1 MNSFELNKVIGAV
14 LASCI
19 VLLSVSL
26 FSHAIFAPVRPAKP
40 GFKIEAKQET
50 ASTAPAAKPEAA
62 APIETRLASADANK
76 GKPETRVCMTCHTL
90 EKNGSNKVGPNLW
103 GVVDRPRA
111 SHPGFDYSSA
121 MKAKGGKWT
130 FDELDKFLTH
140 PQGYIPGTKMTFN
153 GIQNPDQRA
162 NLIAYLRT
170 QSDNPVPLPKPAA
183 TPAPSG
189 NAQKPPATA
198 NAQTPPQQNS
208 GGAQQ
213 PPQQAAAKP
222 ETAASLDTLLASAD
236 LNRGKSE
243 TKICMTCHTLE
254 KNGPNKIGPNLWGVV
269 DRPRASH
276 PGYDYSSAMKAKGG
290 KWTFDELD
298 KFLTHPQ
305 GYIPGIKMTFPGI
318 QSAKQRADLIA
329 YLRTQSDNPVPL
341 PKSTASSSTNS
352 NTQKPPSQQTTG
364 SGQNSPQQNSGS
376 APKPP
381 QQNHPP
387 Q

>member
-14 LASCI
+14 LASCL

-26 FSHAIFAPVRPAKP
+26 ISDSIFAPVRPAKP
-40 GFKIEAKQET
+40 GFRIEAKQET
-50 ASTAPAAKPEAA
+50 ASTAPAAKTETA
-62 APIETRLASADANK
+62 APIETRLASADASK

-90 EKNGSNKVGPNLW
+90 DKNGPNKVGPNLY

-140 PQGYIPGTKMTFN
+140 PQGYIPGTKMTFG

-170 QSDNPVPLPKPAA
+170 LSDNPVPLPKPT
-183 TPAPSG
+183 TPAAAS
-189 NAQKPPATA
+189 NAQK
-198 NAQTPPQQNS
+198 QPQQS
-208 GGAQQ
+208 AQQ
-213 PPQQAAAKP
+213 QSQQSAAKP
-222 ETAASLDTLLASAD
+222 EAATSLDSLLANAD

-243 TKICMTCHTLE
+243 TRICMTCHTLE
-254 KNGPNKIGPNLWGVV
+254 KNGPNKVGPNLWGVV

-276 PGYDYSSAMKAKGG
+276 PGFDYSAAMKAKGG
-290 KWTFDELD
+290 KWTFDELN

-305 GYIPGIKMTFPGI
+305 GYIPGTKMTFTGI
-318 QSAKQRADLIA
+318 QNTKQRADLIA

-341 PKSTASSSTNS
+341 PKPAASASTNG
-352 NTQKPPSQQTTG
+352 NTQKPPSQQTSG
-364 SGQNSPQQNSGS
+364 SAQNRPRPNSGS
-376 APKPP
+376 TQKPP
-381 QQNHPP
+381 QQNPS